1 MISVIIPTLNAE
13 RTLGPTLAALVPAVV
28 DGLVQEAIL
37 VDGGSTDET
46 CLIADAAGTHLITAP
61 RGRGTQLDAG
71 AAAARAGWL
80 LFLHADTV
88 LEPSWA
94 EEAKSFIERVESGR
108 RRQAAAFFHFALDD
122 DGLMPRLIEKMV
134 SLRCFLLA
142 LPYGDQGLLIS
153 RQLYNRLGG
162 FRPIPLMED
171 VDLVRRLK
179 RSEIAMLA
187 SRAVTSGVR
196 YRSEGYLA
204 RSLRNLGCILLYYLR
219 VPPRVLV
226 RLYD

>member
-13 RTLGPTLAALVPAVV
+13 RTLGPLLAALVSAVV

-46 CLIADAAGTHLITAP
+46 CLIAEAAGTHLVTAP
-61 RGRGTQLDAG
+61 RGRGKQLDAG
-71 AAAARAGWL
+71 AAAARADWL

-88 LEPSWA
+88 LEPCWA
-94 EEAKSFIERVESGR
+94 EEAKGFIERVESGR
-108 RRQAAAFFHFALDD
+108 RPHTAAFFRFALDD

-134 SLRCFLLA
+134 SLRCLVLA

-153 RQLYNRLGG
+153 RNLYSRLGG

-179 RSEIAMLA
+179 RSEIAMLELA
-187 SRAVTSGVR
+187 RRNERGAL
-196 YRSEGYLA
+196 SEQGYLA
-204 RSLRNLGCILLYYLR
+204 RSLRNLCCITLYYLR

-226 RLYD
+226 RLYG

>member
-46 CLIADAAGTHLITAP
+46 CLIADAAGTHLITAA

-71 AAAARAGWL
+71 AAAARADWL

-94 EEAKSFIERVESGR
+94 EEAKGFIERVESGR
-108 RRQAAAFFHFALDD
+108 RRQAAAFFRFALDD
-122 DGLMPRLIEKMV
+122 DGTMPRLIEKMV
-134 SLRCFLLA
+134 SLRCFPARAPLRRSGPPHLA
-142 LPYGDQGLLIS
+142 QAL
-153 RQLYNRLGG
+153 
-162 FRPIPLMED
+162 
-171 VDLVRRLK
+171 
-179 RSEIAMLA
+179 
-187 SRAVTSGVR
+187 
-196 YRSEGYLA
+196 
-204 RSLRNLGCILLYYLR
+204 
-219 VPPRVLV
+219 
-226 RLYD
+226 